1 MAHRRNDYN
10 TARERHTQRFS
21 KGIRNW
27 TSPSAVSLNIAEE
40 V

>member
-10 TARERHTQRFS
+10 TARERHTQRFN